1 MIGLGSDKKNSAC
14 PTFTDPCME
23 SGEACEGEANDE
35 SNGKGGEGRGKQ
47 RDDQTDGGVPPDAL
61 APLLLV
67 HHQDAHLRCDKMF
80 MRRDFF
86 LQKLPLPSWNW
97 SEAK

>member
-1 MIGLGSDKKNSAC
+1 MSKKKDSAC
-14 PTFTDPCME
+14 PTFTDPGME
-23 SGEACEGEANDE
+23 GGEACEGEANDE

-61 APLLLV
+61 APILLV
-67 HHQDAHLRCDKMF
+67 HHQDPHLRCDKMF

-86 LQKLPLPSWNW
+86 LQKLPLPSWNR

>member
-1 MIGLGSDKKNSAC
+1 MSKKSKTSAC
-14 PTFTDPCME
+14 PTFTDPGME
-23 SGEACEGEANDE
+23 SSEAGEGEANDE
-35 SNGKGGEGRGKQ
+35 SNDKGGEGRGEE

-61 APLLLV
+61 ASLLLV
-67 HHQDAHLRCDKMF
+67 HHQDAHLRSDKMF

-86 LQKLPLPSWNW
+86 LQKLPLPSWNR